1 MRFTNSWKML
11 LLGLIINCLDICRNP
26 SRHIFHYD
34 ARDYFPSMMPEIT
47 SQEWSTHTGCPIK
60 RLPVLAC
67 YHCKL
72 LASFYWDALSSKI
85 QDWIQS
91 SIQLQ
96 HLSGTVFWLSST
108 HHFVSLEIVEENYA
122 CWNDIK
128 SLNNSDNL
136 Q

>member
-1 MRFTNSWKML
+1 MGDQSIVRIGMSWKNL
-11 LLGLIINCLDICRNP
+11 PLWKDEIYKFIKNVAAWINCLDICRNP

-72 LASFYWDALSSKI
+72 LASFYWEALSSKI

-91 SIQLQ
+91 RTSA
-96 HLSGTVFWLSST
+96 F
-108 HHFVSLEIVEENYA
+108 FRN
-122 CWNDIK
+122 CWRWFYIFDFPEHIIWYH
-128 SLNNSDNL
+128 
-136 Q
+136 